1 MAGFLFRYGTNDQGI
16 RHPLTSISVFIL
28 IAAFLPFGNFYAL
41 DTKASSEITSLDIS
55 VTSPVCGSQSD
66 SAVEWYPYLSAGDS
80 YPDPDDA
87 VELIKS
93 QWVSEDKDGKLTPFE
108 GTFTGGEKY
117 KVYISFRLRSG
128 YSFAK
133 SLNKKKIGWDD
144 GIVNAKILEF
154 EGKTLTF
161 TCDVLSVHDKDP
173 ESSVMT
179 SATCISPDIETYF
192 CLGCGQEIEVKGR
205 IDPSAHNWSSW
216 VTLTAATTLTEGTR
230 RHTCS
235 YCSKVETVRFPRLY
249 THVYEPETSWKMSS
263 TVAWLSDESIYELAG
278 KDRRPATAFVWLDK
292 DLNVYDRNGNMLSD
306 NIENFVKRTSS
317 SLIPAFY
324 IDDIETASMLKFW
337 LNANGLKD
345 CFVVSTSRNKDLVK
359 DVADIVQ
366 VRGMLDY
373 SSFGRLSRHEI
384 ADISDA
390 VNSSHGRV
398 VIISSDAATGDN
410 IRTLQ
415 SIGVTV
421 WVKTPADLKT
431 ILTHYTNGV
440 NGVVAEDYDKAMDAI
455 EFFDDDAP
463 TLLRIPF
470 IIGHRGDP
478 SNYAENTLEA
488 ARGAYEEG
496 ADMVEND
503 IYLSKDGEIVIK
515 HDSGLNVFTG
525 LEGKEVKQL
534 TLDELKGLSFV
545 WDGELGI
552 RETNEV
558 NSANPTYGKLFGGK
572 LYGEDQGYEYKIP
585 TLREY
590 FEEFK
595 DTDLNHVI
603 EIKSSDAKIIPKVRA
618 LVDEFDLR
626 DRVFVITF
634 GQRMMRSMY
643 KNDSEFSVGALGV
656 NIKDYS
662 DGYPYMIADEVC
674 ESEGA
679 EAALERISDRLD
691 RWNASMNVANP
702 NKDVCRAA
710 RHRGLTVWPWTYTLP
725 DSAKDL
731 AEDYMFGMN
740 GLTVD
745 QPWFA
750 SDNIIKIRSEDLTVK
765 SLNDVPKPKAVTKA
779 GDTVLLQN
787 AEILFVDEANEPG
800 LAIWRYKESMKIDE
814 ESYGDYYLYSN
825 PFMLTL
831 VPEDNDRVEEDEVE
845 EPSGPFAAGAVI
857 AVVTTLAAG
866 AGLAFFAVQRRRK
879 KKDNPG

>member
-1 MAGFLFRYGTNDQGI
+1 MGI
-16 RHPLTSISVFIL
+16 RHILTSILALIL
-28 IAAFLPFGNFYAL
+28 IAAFLPFGNVYAL
-41 DTKASSEITSLDIS
+41 ETKASVEITSLEIS

-66 SAVEWYPYLSAGDS
+66 SAVEWYPYLCAGDS
-80 YPDPDDA
+80 YPDKADA
-87 VELIKS
+87 VELIRS

-117 KVYISFRLRSG
+117 KVYISFKLRSG

-133 SLNKKKIGWDD
+133 SLNKKKIGWDKAIEN
-144 GIVNAKILEF
+144 GKIIEF
-154 EGKTLTF
+154 EGKTVTF
-161 TCDVLSVHDKDP
+161 TCDVTAVHDKDP
-173 ESSVMT
+173 ESTVMT
-179 SATCISPDIETYF
+179 SATCVSPELETYF

-205 IDPSAHNWSSW
+205 IDPSAHNWSNW
-216 VTLTAATTLTEGTR
+216 DVLTPATTLTEGKR
-230 RHTCS
+230 SHICS
-235 YCSKVETVRFPRLY
+235 YCNKVETVRFPRLY
-249 THVYEPETSWKMSS
+249 THVYEPQTSWQMSA
-263 TVAWLSDESIYELAG
+263 TVAWPADESVFDLA
-278 KDRRPATAFVWLDK
+278 KENRRPATVFVWLDK
-292 DLNVYDRNGNMLSD
+292 DLKVYDRNGKMLSD
-306 NIENFVKRTSS
+306 NIENYVKRTSS

-324 IDDIETASMLKFW
+324 IDDADTAYMLKTW
-337 LNANGLKD
+337 LNASGLKD
-345 CFVVSTSRNKDLVK
+345 CFVVSTPRNRALVK

-373 SSFGRLSRHEI
+373 SALAKLSKHDI

-398 VIISSDAATGDN
+398 VIISSDAATKDN

-431 ILTHYTNGV
+431 IVTHYTNGV
-440 NGVVAEDYDKAMDAI
+440 NGVVAEDYEKAMDAV
-455 EFFDDDAP
+455 EFFDDDSP

-503 IYLSKDGEIVIK
+503 IHLSKDGEIVIK
-515 HDSGLNVFTG
+515 HDSGLDTFTG
-525 LEGKEVKQL
+525 LDGKEVKQL

-552 RETNEV
+552 REINEV
-558 NSANPTYGKLFGGK
+558 NSANPTYGKLFSGK

-590 FEEFK
+590 LEEFK

-603 EIKSSDAKIIPKVRA
+603 EIKSSDTKIISKVRA
-618 LVDEFDLR
+618 LIDEYDMR
-626 DRVFVITF
+626 DKVFVITF

-643 KNDSEFSVGALGV
+643 KNSSGFSLGALGLS
-656 NIKDYS
+656 IRKYS
-662 DGYPYMIADEVC
+662 EGYPYKITDEVC
-674 ESEGA
+674 EEEGA
-679 EAALERISDRLD
+679 EAALERVYDRLD
-691 RWNASMNVANP
+691 RWNASMNVTNP
-702 NKDVCRAA
+702 NKDVIRAA
-710 RHRGLTVWPWTYTLP
+710 RHRGLTAWPWTYTLP
-725 DSAKDL
+725 YSARDL
-731 AEDYMFGMN
+731 AEDYIFGMN

-750 SDNIIKIRSEDLTVK
+750 SDFITEIRSEDITAKNLK
-765 SLNDVPKPKAVTKA
+765 DLPKPKAITKA

-787 AEILFVDEANEPG
+787 AELLFIDEVNAPG
-800 LAIWRYKESMKIDE
+800 LAIWRYKESMIIDE
-814 ESYGDYYLYSN
+814 ESYGEYYLYSN
-825 PFMLTL
+825 PFMLTII
-831 VPEDNDRVEEDEVE
+831 PEDNGRVEEDVID
-845 EPSGPFAAGAVI
+845 EPSGPSAAGAVI

-866 AGLAFFAVQRRRK
+866 AGLAFVLVRRK
-879 KKDNPG
+879 KKDNLD